1 MFYQT
6 WKGIEMKK
14 FYVFNHN
21 GTLLGQFETLEAA
34 EAEAKFYREQTGNAA
49 YVEEQ

>member
-1 MFYQT
+1 MT
-6 WKGIEMKK
+6 K

-21 GTLLGQFETLEAA
+21 GTLLGQFETREAA

-49 YVEEQ
+49 YVEEHK